1 MRETISIGKING
13 SEITAIK
20 AEDGTIIVPI
30 KPICTV
36 LGIDDKAQREK
47 ISEDEDLSSVGVLSP
62 STGADGKSYEMLCLP
77 LRYVYGWLFTINPKN
92 VAAAARESVRKYR
105 QQCYDILYDH
115 FEGKTR
121 RQIESNRAEKA
132 ILGTIERLTEEEKT
146 IKTQLKEAKEN
157 LSKIRASRLDD
168 QPSLFD

>member
-13 SEITAIK
+13 SEISAFK
-20 AEDGTIIVPI
+20 AEDGSVLVPI
-30 KPICTV
+30 KPICAV

-47 ISEDEDLSSVGVLSP
+47 ISEDDDLSSVGVLSP
-62 STGADGKSYEMLCLP
+62 STGADGKTYEMFCLP

-92 VAAAARESVRKYR
+92 VANAARESVRKYR

-115 FEGKTR
+115 FEGKTL

-132 ILGTIERLTEEEKT
+132 ILGIIDRLTEEEKN
-146 IKTQLKEAKEN
+146 IKTQLKEAKDN
-157 LSKIRASRLDD
+157 LSKIRTDRLDE

>member
-20 AEDGTIIVPI
+20 AEDGTVLVPI
-30 KPICTV
+30 KPICGALSV
-36 LGIDDKAQREK
+36 DVESQRKK
-47 ISEDEDLSSVGVLSP
+47 INEDEDLCSTAVLS
-62 STGADGKSYEMLCLP
+62 TAVGADGKERDMLCLP

-105 QQCYDILYDH
+105 QQCYDVLYDH

-132 ILGTIERLTEEEKT
+132 ILGIIERLTEEEKT

-157 LSKIRASRLDD
+157 PEL
-168 QPSLFD
+168 